1 MNADR
6 WRASHEGIDQLRDGR
21 LPPEKSFRG
30 GKTTSVFEFVPEGDR
45 QWFARRY
52 RRALSECSQACSRH
66 AGFTKNIREIG
77 AIRSSGSV

>member
-30 GKTTSVFEFVPEGDR
+30 GKTTSVFEFVLEEGR

-52 RRALSECSQACSRH
+52 RRALSLQ
-66 AGFTKNIREIG
+66 GQTEIVEQ
-77 AIRSSGSV
+77 RLEPS